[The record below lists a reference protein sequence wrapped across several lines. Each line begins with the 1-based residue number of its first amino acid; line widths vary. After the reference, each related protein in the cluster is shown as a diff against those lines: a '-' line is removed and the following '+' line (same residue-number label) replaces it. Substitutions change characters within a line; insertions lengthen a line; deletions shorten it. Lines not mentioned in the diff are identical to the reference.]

1 MRVESER
8 SLEVVF
14 SPSEKGLVANCHDQM
29 CFHPRMVTHQVTS
42 SMTDAMSQNI
52 IQQGFLQ
59 NLTIDYFDV
68 DTDPMMKFE
77 SGYPYRTLTKL
88 FAMANPNH
96 QLVSG
101 N

>member
-1 MRVESER
+1 
-8 SLEVVF
+8 
-14 SPSEKGLVANCHDQM
+14 M